1 LAKRERDKAKTTRL
15 RSVLLALVPAVVAVV
30 VVVDLVGAVSAFG

>member
-1 LAKRERDKAKTTRL
+1 MGKREGDKAITTRL
-15 RSVLLALVPAVVAVV
+15 RSVLLTLGPAVAAVV

>member
-1 LAKRERDKAKTTRL
+1 MGKRERDKAITTRL
-15 RSVLLALVPAVVAVV
+15 RSMLLALVPAVTAVV

>member
-1 LAKRERDKAKTTRL
+1 MGKRERDKAKTTRL